1 MTEGRGCKNDWE
13 EESQDHSHPT
23 GKVRSGAMNTNAE
36 GRSGQRSIPGKSHG
50 TDRTAPQAVL
60 LDTLLDIKN
69 SLNGCTERPITL
81 L

>member
-13 EESQDHSHPT
+13 EESQGPSHPG